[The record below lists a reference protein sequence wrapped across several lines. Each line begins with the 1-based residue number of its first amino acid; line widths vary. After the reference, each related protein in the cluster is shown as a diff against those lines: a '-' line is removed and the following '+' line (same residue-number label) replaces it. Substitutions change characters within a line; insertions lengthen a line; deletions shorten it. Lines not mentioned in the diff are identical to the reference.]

1 MFIKLLD
8 PAGSWLI
15 DNETVYRRIGY
26 IVLIVNDFI
35 LRFLFSFFFIQ
46 WKLKFPIIVHYPL

>member
-15 DNETVYRRIGY
+15 DNEAVYPKNRIYY
-26 IVLIVNDFI
+26 IDC
-35 LRFLFSFFFIQ
+35 Q
-46 WKLKFPIIVHYPL
+46 